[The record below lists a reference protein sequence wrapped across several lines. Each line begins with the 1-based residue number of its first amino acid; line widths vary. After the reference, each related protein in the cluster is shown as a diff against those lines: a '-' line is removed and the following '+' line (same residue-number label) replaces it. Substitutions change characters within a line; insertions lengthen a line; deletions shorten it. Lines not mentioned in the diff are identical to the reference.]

1 MNYGKDRIDRADR
14 KENQT
19 CRTDRAGMLVRKH
32 RRRARAD
39 VSLAPARNY
48 DVLYRRNCLPRVLL
62 RSRLA
67 VEGEWVTQMLDFQI

>member
-1 MNYGKDRIDRADR
+1 MNHGKDRIDRTDR

-19 CRTDRAGMLVRKH
+19 RRTDRFDVLVRKY
-32 RRRARAD
+32 RRRAGAD

-62 RSRLA
+62 RPRLA

>member
-19 CRTDRAGMLVRKH
+19 CRTDHAGMLVRKH

-39 VSLAPARNY
+39 VSLASSRNR
-48 DVLYRRNCLPRVLL
+48 DVLYYRDFIPRIL
-62 RSRLA
+62 RCPHLA
-67 VEGEWVTQMLDFQI
+67 MVGEWVSQMLDFHF